1 MDEIEE
7 RIDDYLSE
15 EDIFS
20 LSESDEILNE
30 VTKVDT
36 KSIYRIFRDI
46 ETVLRRSGIKLSKE
60 EQKKVIIAMTKGI
73 EAEKWQICLE
83 HPR

>member
-1 MDEIEE
+1 MSEVEE

>member
-15 EDIFS
+15 ENIVLLDE
-20 LSESDEILNE
+20 LGEILNE
-30 VTKVDT
+30 VTTNIDT

-46 ETVLRRSGIKLSKE
+46 ETVLRRSGIKISKE

-73 EAEKWQICLE
+73 EGERFYICMG
-83 HPR
+83 